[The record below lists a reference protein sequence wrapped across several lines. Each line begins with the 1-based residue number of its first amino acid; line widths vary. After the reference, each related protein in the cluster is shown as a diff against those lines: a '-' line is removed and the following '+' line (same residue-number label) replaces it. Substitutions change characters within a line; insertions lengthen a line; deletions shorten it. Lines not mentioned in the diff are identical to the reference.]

1 MAPSTTERRGVYAD
15 TFLNL
20 EVSIMCQE
28 TVDTMLMFVIL
39 LKKLF
44 RLLFLVGARGGAV
57 G

>member
-1 MAPSTTERRGVYAD
+1 MAPSTAKRRRVYAD

-20 EVSIMCQE
+20 EVSFVCKE

-39 LKKLF
+39 LKKLLGYF
-44 RLLFLVGARGGAV
+44 FVGARGGAV